1 MIVDSSVV
9 DAVDED
15 EDVLPSKTPV
25 GEEASNT
32 LLTVVDSTDSE
43 DVVS

>member
-9 DAVDED
+9 DADDED
-15 EDVLPSKTPV
+15 EDVLPSNTPV
-25 GEEASNT
+25 GEEESNT
-32 LLTVVDSTDSE
+32 LVTVVDSTDSE